1 MVYGGSG
8 SLGGAVARAFARE
21 GPSVFPAGRTL
32 APLDRVAEEITA
44 AGGVAETAQVD
55 ALDAKAVGEHAD
67 AVAGKAGGIDVSF
80 NAIFN
85 EDVQGAPLAEMPF
98 DDFARPV
105 ANAMRN
111 QFLTARAD
119 MAKQGSGV
127 ILTITGGDREAVP
140 TLGGTLVT
148 WAAIEAQ
155 CRQWACEL
163 GPQGVRV
170 LWVRTTGL
178 PEAIPD
184 TGDVVTDL
192 GTGFGEGMRR
202 EGIIAGM
209 QEATMLERLPTLA
222 ELGNVAAFMA
232 SDQASAMTATFA
244 NITCGSFL
252 DQIGAQDKWT
262 TGG

>member
-1 MVYGGSG
+1 MESVEGALSRQRRTEMLLENKNAVIYGGSG
-8 SLGGAVARAFARE
+8 SVGSAVARAFARE
-21 GPSVFPAGRTL
+21 GARVFLAGRTIATL
-32 APLDRVAEEITA
+32 
-44 AGGVAETAQVD
+44 
-55 ALDAKAVGEHAD
+55 D

-85 EDVQGAPLAEMPF
+85 GDVQGAPLAEMPF
-98 DDFARPV
+98 DDFARPI

-111 QFLTARAD
+111 QFLTARAVARH

-170 LWVRTTGL
+170 VWVRTTGL